1 MDMNLLRQQIRQI
14 LAEEISQL
22 ATHERTPAAPARREE
37 TVRIQNDADLN
48 EFAQRLLEIGQD
60 GQSRAEILAGKWI
73 FRLDRVGRGSS
84 MVANA
89 GAPERTSGQIV
100 SFERGL
106 ITEGQIAK
114 MQQGATLVV
123 AKGVSLTPLARDE
136 ARRKQIKIQRTPT

>member
-84 MVANA
+84 MVTNA